1 MARGRKSTTAAQE
14 PIQEEVKEEVKEE
27 IKEEPK
33 KVEKPV
39 KEDDEVAELKRQLA
53 EMKELLK
60 QATEAK
66 QAHVIQMTQQESERV
81 HFLFE
86 AEVADDN
93 IFIVGE
99 NGRYGRITGKT
110 GSFYVPKN
118 DLSSVMDGAFQSM
131 MENRWIIVVSGLTD
145 EEREAF
151 GVDYKEGEYLDK
163 KAFAKMVDLGD
174 EMLEIYPKLCKG
186 HKEMVAKRYYEA
198 FRNGNPKVTRE
209 LVTKLNTLSKEAGSV
224 RGDFINIIEEMNAAD
239 AQ

>member
-39 KEDDEVAELKRQLA
+39 KENDEVAELKRQLA

-60 QATEAK
+60 HATEAK
-66 QAHVIQMTQQESERV
+66 QAPVIQMTQQESERV

>member
-66 QAHVIQMTQQESERV
+66 QTPVIQMAQQETERV

-131 MENRWIIVVSGLTD
+131 MESRWIIVVSGLTD

-163 KAFAKMVDLGD
+163 KAFAKMVDLGE

-186 HKEMVAKRYYEA
+186 HKEMVAKRFYEA
-198 FRNGNPKVTRE
+198 YRNGNPKVTRE
-209 LVTKLNTLSKEAGSV
+209 LVTKLNTLSKEAGNA